1 MYKAKTY
8 DWDNFAKG
16 LVTVLRDI
24 TNNQV
29 PIYSRTR
36 SEDHKGYPFIVYD
49 LRPHPDIIYSVE
61 RTHEVFDRIISID
74 CWAESDGEANAIADD
89 LQTLLQDFQYRE
101 QLNSYGI
108 TLNKIEE
115 RDHRSEALASFLQV
129 SNYGF
134 DMVVQLVR
142 NYTSKYPN
150 ITQYGGSNNDTN
162 D

>member
-24 TNNQV
+24 TDNQV

-61 RTHEVFDRIISID
+61 KTHEVFDRIISID

-115 RDHRSEALASFLQV
+115 RDHRSEALASFCKFQI
-129 SNYGF
+129 
-134 DMVVQLVR
+134 M
-142 NYTSKYPN
+142 
-150 ITQYGGSNNDTN
+150 GSIWSCS
-162 D
+162 